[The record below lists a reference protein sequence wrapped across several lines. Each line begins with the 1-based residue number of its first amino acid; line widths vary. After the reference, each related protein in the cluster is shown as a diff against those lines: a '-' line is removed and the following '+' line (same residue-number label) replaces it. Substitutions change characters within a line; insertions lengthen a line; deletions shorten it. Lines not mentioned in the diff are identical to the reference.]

1 MTDRFSVAE
10 RSAIMAAVRTRDT
23 GPELRVKKL
32 LRSMRLR
39 YSSNARSLPGKPD
52 ILLRDS
58 RAVIF
63 VNGCFWHGHA
73 ACPRG
78 ALPASNVEFWTRKIS
93 ANRARDKR
101 QERALRRMGYGVM
114 HVWECELANEAKL
127 ARRILR
133 FRKGGGLDG

>member
-23 GPELRVKKL
+23 APELRVKKL
-32 LRSMRLR
+32 LRSMRVR
-39 YSSNARSLPGKPD
+39 YSSTARRLPGKPD
-52 ILLRDS
+52 ILLKDS

-63 VNGCFWHGHA
+63 VNGCFWHGHPG
-73 ACPRG
+73 CHRG
-78 ALPASNVEFWTRKIS
+78 ALPASNVEFWARKIS

-133 FRKGGGLDG
+133 FCKRGGLDG